1 MLNNYNDPKVWKI
14 FQEGK
19 TKGIFQLESG
29 TGKTWSKKLRPSK
42 MEEGVALV
50 SLIRPGCMNA
60 MTEGK
65 SMAQHYV
72 DRKNGID
79 EVKYLHP
86 SLEDILNVTYGVI
99 VYQEQVMRISQKLA
113 SFTLEEADDLRKA
126 IGKKKAD
133 LMNKVKTK
141 FIEGCIK
148 VGMVPDDVAKEIFS
162 WIEKSARYLFNKSHA
177 LCYAVNAYNSAH
189 EKVYHTTKFFTS
201 YLTFASEKQDP
212 HEEVSEL
219 VSEAK
224 LFDIEF
230 VLPKLSFF
238 SLDFK
243 QIGDRKILF
252 GIKSIKSLTGV
263 TGDKLFELLNNLDVK
278 DKNGDKKPLSQYSW
292 MDILIYVSTQI
303 NATAFKALCYAGFFC
318 FNNNGLT
325 RNRAIYEYK
334 IFSSL
339 TDAELKWI
347 KNQYPTKQW
356 NNLESCL
363 QDLAP
368 TKKMGGGTSK
378 VERMQAINNEI
389 GFLKE
394 PPYSLE
400 DTPAWIVAQEKKL
413 FGCPISISSIES
425 SDTSAANTTCKEIS
439 NGKSGKFLCVAATIK
454 KITTCK
460 VKNGKSKGELM
471 SFLTIEDESCVL
483 DNVVVFPMTRK
494 QYEYCLYEGNN
505 LLICGLVNKD
515 KPGLIVEKVY
525 EI

>member
-1 MLNNYNDPKVWKI
+1 MNNYNDSKVWAL
-14 FQEGK
+14 FAEGK
-19 TKGIFQLESG
+19 TKGIFQLESNLG
-29 TGKTWSKKLRPSK
+29 RNWSKKLKPNNIQELS
-42 MEEGVALV
+42 ALI
-50 SLIRPGCMNA
+50 SLLRPGCLMA
-60 MTEGK
+60 ITDGK
-65 SMAQHYV
+65 SMTQHYI
-72 DRKNGID
+72 DRKHKIEDVNYI
-79 EVKYLHP
+79 HN
-86 SLEDILNVTYGVI
+86 SLKEFLDVTQGVI
-99 VYQEQVMRISQKLA
+99 VYQEQVMRIAQKLA
-113 SFTLEEADDLRKA
+113 GFTLEEADDLRKA

-133 LMNKVKTK
+133 LMNKVEVK
-141 FIEGCIK
+141 FIDGCKK
-148 VGMVPDDVAKEIFS
+148 VGIVPDDIAIEIFS
-162 WIEKSARYLFNKSHA
+162 WIKKSARYLFNASHA
-177 LCYAVNAYNSAH
+177 VSYAINAYQSAYY
-189 EKVYHTTKFFTS
+189 KAYFTTKFFVS
-201 YLTFASEKQDP
+201 YLTYAQEKQDP

-230 VLPKLSFF
+230 VTPKLSFF

-347 KNQYPTKQW
+347 KDQYPVKQW
-356 NNLESCL
+356 SNLESCL

-378 VERMQAINNEI
+378 TERMQAINNEI
-389 GFLKE
+389 SFLKE

-425 SDTSAANTTCKEIS
+425 SDTSSANTTCKEIS
-439 NGKSGKFLCVAATIK
+439 NGKTGKFLCVAATIK
-454 KITTCK
+454 KMTTCK

>member
-1 MLNNYNDPKVWKI
+1 MRSRKI
-14 FQEGK
+14 
-19 TKGIFQLESG
+19 
-29 TGKTWSKKLRPSK
+29 
-42 MEEGVALV
+42 
-50 SLIRPGCMNA
+50 
-60 MTEGK
+60 K
-65 SMAQHYV
+65 SIKSIGYV
-72 DRKNGID
+72 DSMDIEVKSDKHIFYGNGIATSNS
-79 EVKYLHP
+79 H
-86 SLEDILNVTYGVI
+86 GV
-99 VYQEQVMRISQKLA
+99 S
-113 SFTLEEADDLRKA
+113 
-126 IGKKKAD
+126 
-133 LMNKVKTK
+133 
-141 FIEGCIK
+141 
-148 VGMVPDDVAKEIFS
+148 
-162 WIEKSARYLFNKSHA
+162 
-177 LCYAVNAYNSAH
+177 YAVNAYNSAH

-252 GIKSIKSLTGV
+252 GIKSIKSLTGI
-263 TGDKLFELLNNLDVK
+263 TGDKLFEVLQNIKV
-278 DKNGDKKPLSQYSW
+278 KPLDQLSW
-292 MDILIYVSTQI
+292 MDVLIYISNEVNS
-303 NATAFKALCYAGFFC
+303 TAFKALCSAGFFC
-318 FNNNGLT
+318 YNNNGLT

-339 TDAELKWI
+339 TKSEMEWVK
-347 KNQYPTKQW
+347 KEYPQRQW
-356 NNLESCL
+356 KDLESCL
-363 QDLAP
+363 TDLAP
-368 TKKMGGGTSK
+368 VKKLGGGTSK
-378 VERMQAINNEI
+378 LERSQAIINEI
-389 GFLKE
+389 HFMKN

-413 FGCPISISSIES
+413 FGCPLSISSIES
-425 SDTSAANTTCKEIS
+425 SDTSSANTTCKEIS
-439 NGKSGKFLCVAATIK
+439 NGKTGKFLCVAATIK
-454 KITTCK
+454 RMNTCK

-505 LLICGLVNKD
+505 LLICGSVNKSQA
-515 KPGLIVEKVY
+515 GFLIEKVY